1 MSISEALARA
11 KEKMVTCRCQKICYY
26 LYTDAD
32 NRETA
37 RAKDK
42 TKKKKKERKKTK
54 FIAEEKKK
62 IQSCDE
68 KTTNVIGRQ
77 GQMSGSEKRKL
88 KVGTYTTFPP

>member
-42 TKKKKKERKKTK
+42 TKKTKKKERRRSSLRK
-54 FIAEEKKK
+54 KKK

-77 GQMSGSEKRKL
+77 GRMSGSEKRRL

>member
-42 TKKKKKERKKTK
+42 TKKKKKKKEDEVHCGRKKK
-54 FIAEEKKK
+54 FKAAMRK
-62 IQSCDE
+62 
-68 KTTNVIGRQ
+68 RQ
-77 GQMSGSEKRKL
+77 MLSAG
-88 KVGTYTTFPP
+88 KVK

>member
-42 TKKKKKERKKTK
+42 TKKHKKKKEDEVHCGRKKK
-54 FIAEEKKK
+54 FKAAMRK
-62 IQSCDE
+62 
-68 KTTNVIGRQ
+68 RQ
-77 GQMSGSEKRKL
+77 MLSAG
-88 KVGTYTTFPP
+88 KVE

>member
-42 TKKKKKERKKTK
+42 TKKNKKRKKEDEVHCGRKKKFKAAMRK
-54 FIAEEKKK
+54 
-62 IQSCDE
+62 
-68 KTTNVIGRQ
+68 RQ
-77 GQMSGSEKRKL
+77 MLSAG
-88 KVGTYTTFPP
+88 KVK